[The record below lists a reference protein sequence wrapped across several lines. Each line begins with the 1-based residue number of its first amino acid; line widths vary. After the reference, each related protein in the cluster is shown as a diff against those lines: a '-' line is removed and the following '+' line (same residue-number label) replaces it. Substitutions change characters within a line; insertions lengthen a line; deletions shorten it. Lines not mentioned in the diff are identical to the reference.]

1 MLPTWP
7 INLKADQL
15 DTPCHSSKKMNNKKV
30 LIIVGIIIL
39 VVGSG
44 FGIWWFR
51 RDTSE
56 FDEFGLT
63 RLDNELNEEVD
74 G

>member
-1 MLPTWP
+1 
-7 INLKADQL
+7 
-15 DTPCHSSKKMNNKKV
+15 MNNKKV

-56 FDEFGLT
+56 IDEFGLT
-63 RLDNELNEEVD
+63 RLDNELNEKLMVNQAEICFYYNHE
-74 G
+74 GNT